1 MVAVRASMDMDTPQA
16 NLDIPV
22 DSAEVERLAE
32 NPPTGAVT
40 LA

>member
-1 MVAVRASMDMDTPQA
+1 VAAVHASVDVDTPQA

-22 DSAEVERLAE
+22 DGAEVERLAE